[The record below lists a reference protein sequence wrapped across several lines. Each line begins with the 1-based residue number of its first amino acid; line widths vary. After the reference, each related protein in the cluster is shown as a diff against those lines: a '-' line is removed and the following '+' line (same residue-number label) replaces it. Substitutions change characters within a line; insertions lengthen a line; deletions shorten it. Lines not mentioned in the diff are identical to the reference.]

1 MTHRA
6 TEFRSA
12 SISNDRFNTQMQH
25 TIQEQRSCDILAVV
39 DRIHERIGF
48 RYPPFRFEDFL
59 AAFESYRVFE
69 TDLPLGLD
77 GRLFLTPD
85 GERKTIYLR
94 KQNSRPRLRFTLA
107 HEIAHAELHFPS
119 GQLEQLTACRTSE
132 HFRDGRRKLM
142 EREADLGAAALLM
155 PLWMID
161 RHVPYRIKRPY
172 PESVVTEMARLFR
185 VSDGAMRIQLKN
197 YVAHPGDFT
206 AP

>member
-1 MTHRA
+1 
-6 TEFRSA
+6 
-12 SISNDRFNTQMQH
+12 MQR
-25 TIQEQRSCDILAVV
+25 TIEEQRSCDILTAV
-39 DRIHERIGF
+39 DRIHQRIGF

-59 AAFESYRVFE
+59 AAFDSYRVFE

-119 GQLEQLTACRTSE
+119 GQLDQLTACRTSE

-172 PESVVTEMARLFR
+172 PETVVSEMARLFR

-197 YVAHPGDFT
+197 YVAHPGDFPT
-206 AP
+206 P

>member
-1 MTHRA
+1 
-6 TEFRSA
+6 
-12 SISNDRFNTQMQH
+12 MQR
-25 TIQEQRSCDILAVV
+25 TIEEQRSCDILAVV
-39 DRIHERIGF
+39 DRIHQRIGF

-59 AAFESYRVFE
+59 AAFDTYRVFE
-69 TDLPLGLD
+69 ADLPLGLD

-107 HEIAHAELHFPS
+107 HEITHAELHFPS
-119 GQLEQLTACRTSE
+119 GQLDQLTACRTSE

-172 PESVVTEMARLFR
+172 PESVVSEMARLFR
-185 VSDGAMRIQLKN
+185 VSEGAMRIQLKN
-197 YVAHPGDFT
+197 YIAHPGEFIT
-206 AP
+206 P